1 MTRGSSME
9 QQAGGTGRLDTPVL
23 VSRLLALLD
32 SAARLTEQLPSGVPS
47 GKTANGDLAGLDLA
61 YHVPQVVVA
70 FLDAA
75 LGGRLTREHFQR
87 RPPPHLTSAGDIA
100 RLTRS
105 VSQALAVW
113 WGANQTRLPATVDT
127 YDGVQPLRPVLER
140 TTLHVARHAR
150 QLEELL
156 RSIGVAPEPPL
167 AKHLLDG
174 LPSTGDGADDDLVS
188 GGMQ

>member
-1 MTRGSSME
+1 VDS
-9 QQAGGTGRLDTPVL
+9 QAGVTGGLEIPVL

-32 SAARLTEQLPSGVPS
+32 SAARLTEQLPSGAL
-47 GKTANGDLAGLDLA
+47 TAETADGDQAALDLA
-61 YHVPQVVVA
+61 YHMPQVVVA

-87 RPPPHLTSAGDIA
+87 RPPPHLAAADDIA

-113 WGANQTRLPATVDT
+113 WGANQSRLPATVDT
-127 YDGVQPLRPVLER
+127 YDGAQPLRRVLER

-150 QLEELL
+150 QLEKLL
-156 RSIGVAPEPPL
+156 RSVGVAPEPPL
-167 AKHLLDG
+167 AQALLDG
-174 LPSTGDGADDDLVS
+174 LPSTTDGTDDDR
-188 GGMQ
+188 MPE